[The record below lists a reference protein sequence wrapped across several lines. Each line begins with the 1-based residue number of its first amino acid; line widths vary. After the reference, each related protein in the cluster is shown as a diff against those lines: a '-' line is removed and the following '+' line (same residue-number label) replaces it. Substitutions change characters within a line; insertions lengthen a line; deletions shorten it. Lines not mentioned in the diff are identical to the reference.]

1 MNVVSG
7 SDFKVPF
14 HRGGKPVLR
23 ETLQIEGTRQH
34 VKKREN
40 GRRRRDRSSI
50 NFLEPGGPG
59 TSFSARH
66 HQERRVPFVSLQLS
80 LSLSLLTDIAN
91 IIHAGI
97 FFLYDSTYFSLSFF
111 STYRI
116 DEILRT
122 SSCPLIRAIS
132 RYFFSFSQK
141 GEKKRSGIDRS
152 RKSCRSNP
160 ALDRDLSRLVRGGL
174 MLSMTGVRAN
184 NNIRLTRCRLPSL

>member
-34 VKKREN
+34 AKKREN

-66 HQERRVPFVSLQLS
+66 HQERRIPFVSLRLSLSLCAHRYCQHYTRWNILSLGFRFYLFLSFPLSFFSHLSHRRDFENLSLPPLIDEQFEVFFS
-80 LSLSLLTDIAN
+80 LSLSLYLVTKGGKNKPVSFMKI
-91 IIHAGI
+91 
-97 FFLYDSTYFSLSFF
+97 LSL
-111 STYRI
+111 
-116 DEILRT
+116 E
-122 SSCPLIRAIS
+122 S
-132 RYFFSFSQK
+132 RY
-141 GEKKRSGIDRS
+141 S
-152 RKSCRSNP
+152 RQRP
-160 ALDRDLSRLVRGGL
+160 VTSRAWRFDVKHDGHV
-174 MLSMTGVRAN
+174 SE
-184 NNIRLTRCRLPSL
+184 

>member
-1 MNVVSG
+1 MNVDSG

-66 HQERRVPFVSLQLS
+66 HQERRIPFVSLQLS
-80 LSLSLLTDIAN
+80 LSLSPHRYCQHYTRWN
-91 IIHAGI
+91 IL
-97 FFLYDSTYFSLSFF
+97 FQDSDSTYFFLSFFLFSHLSYRRDFENLSLSLPNSSNLRYSMSLSFSRDKGKKNKAE
-111 STYRI
+111 ST
-116 DEILRT
+116 D
-122 SSCPLIRAIS
+122 
-132 RYFFSFSQK
+132 
-141 GEKKRSGIDRS
+141 
-152 RKSCRSNP
+152 
-160 ALDRDLSRLVRGGL
+160 LVRENPVARIP
-174 MLSMTGVRAN
+174 LSIETCHVS
-184 NNIRLTRCRLPSL
+184 CVEV